1 MDALSR
7 LGVRHLDMP
16 LQPARV
22 WEAIQQAKAGN
33 VIPEAFTYERAG
45 SVAEALEHMGRGA
58 LPLAGGHSLLPAL
71 KLRLSAP
78 EALVDIARIPELSGI
93 RVDGGTL
100 VIGACT
106 RHQVI
111 AASADVAAHARRAAA
126 AAGRIGDQQVR
137 NRGTIGG
144 SLAQAD
150 PHGDLP
156 AVALAVGAEIV
167 VQSASG
173 TRTVAADDFFVDYF
187 TTALDEGELITEIR
201 IPGGQSQGAYAK
213 FNRRRPDW
221 ALMGAAVSKGA
232 GGWRVALC
240 GAGPTAVRA
249 TGVEQALAGGRIA
262 PPTPPRTR
270 PTGIDP
276 RGRPRRLDRVQAPPG
291 ERDGRRALEAAGA

>member
-1 MDALSR
+1 M
-7 LGVRHLDMP
+7 
-16 LQPARV
+16 
-22 WEAIQQAKAGN
+22 
-33 VIPEAFTYERAG
+33 IPEAFTYERAG

-93 RVDGGTL
+93 RVEGGVL

-106 RHQVI
+106 RHRV
-111 AASADVAAHARRAAA
+111 VAARPTCAAQAAA
-126 AAGRIGDQQVR
+126 RSRRPRAEIGEPAVR

-173 TRTVAADDFFVDYF
+173 TRTIAADDFFVDYF
-187 TTALDEGELITEIR
+187 TTALDEGELITEVR
-201 IPGGQSQGAYAK
+201 IPAASRRARTPSSTGA
-213 FNRRRPDW
+213 
-221 ALMGAAVSKGA
+221 
-232 GGWRVALC
+232 
-240 GAGPTAVRA
+240 
-249 TGVEQALAGGRIA
+249 
-262 PPTPPRTR
+262 R
-270 PTGIDP
+270 PTGRSWAP
-276 RGRPRRLDRVQAPPG
+276 RGLEGRRRLARRPVRRRRRRRCAPPASRKRSRRRLG
-291 ERDGRRALEAAGA
+291 GRRRGATRATASAPRPTSAARPSTSATSPRVMVRRALEAAGA

>member
-1 MDALSR
+1 M
-7 LGVRHLDMP
+7 
-16 LQPARV
+16 
-22 WEAIQQAKAGN
+22 
-33 VIPEAFTYERAG
+33 IPEAFTYERAG
-45 SVAEALEHMGRGA
+45 TVAEALEHMGRGA

-106 RHQVI
+106 RHRVI
-111 AASADVAAHARRAAA
+111 ASSAEVAAHAPVLAS
-126 AAGRIGDQQVR
+126 AAGEIGDHLVR

-167 VQSASG
+167 VQSPAG
-173 TRTVAADDFFVDYF
+173 TRTVAADNFFVDYF

-213 FNRRRPDW
+213 FNRRTADW

-240 GAGPTAVRA
+240 GAAPTAVRA
-249 TGVEQALAGGRIA
+249 AAVESALAGGASAADAA
-262 PPTPPRTR
+262 PHAAE
-270 PTGIDP
+270 GISPEADLGGSTEYK
-276 RGRPRRLDRVQAPPG
+276 RHLATVMV
-291 ERDGRRALEAAGA
+291 RRALEAAGA

>member
-1 MDALSR
+1 M
-7 LGVRHLDMP
+7 
-16 LQPARV
+16 
-22 WEAIQQAKAGN
+22 
-33 VIPEAFTYERAG
+33 IPEAFTYERAG
-45 SVAEALEHMGRGA
+45 TVAEALEHMGRGA

-100 VIGACT
+100 VVGACT
-106 RHQVI
+106 RHRVI
-111 AASADVAAHARRAAA
+111 ASSAEVAAHAPVLAS
-126 AAGRIGDQQVR
+126 AAGEIGDQLVR

-167 VQSASG
+167 VQSPAG
-173 TRTVAADDFFVDYF
+173 TRTVAADNFFVDYF

-213 FNRRRPDW
+213 FNRRTADW
-221 ALMGAAVSKGA
+221 ALMAAAVCADQTSA
-232 GGWRVALC
+232 AST
-240 GAGPTAVRA
+240 APSGPLPRSVVR
-249 TGVEQALAGGRIA
+249 LN
-262 PPTPPRTR
+262 PPSAAR
-270 PTGIDP
+270 
-276 RGRPRRLDRVQAPPG
+276 
-291 ERDGRRALEAAGA
+291 RRALGEASVRPLAWVGDFSCAARKASTSSF